1 MTRKASLLHADPIHF
16 SPIYLSANTVS
27 TEKLLPFY
35 RFLNIFFPKIDSSL
49 VKKIMDMER
58 HGERLKANSSPEERE
73 KLIRQMNC
81 LSVNIQLT
89 VSDEEEKIM
98 EMSVRIVPS
107 EVLERAQQ
115 GRNDLIHCPRLSD
128 DLEKLVVKL
137 ITKEVSSRF
146 ATKLADGFQA
156 LTGFR
161 QVPSFITQLLEIGAL
176 PYFRRTYGLFKNRY
190 LSQMQPYMR
199 TPKFGQVF
207 EYGYGHE
214 WR

>member
-1 MTRKASLLHADPIHF
+1 MKT
-16 SPIYLSANTVS
+16 
-27 TEKLLPFY
+27 
-35 RFLNIFFPKIDSSL
+35 
-49 VKKIMDMER
+49 IMDMER
-58 HGERLKANSSPEERE
+58 HGERLTANSSPEERE

-107 EVLERAQQ
+107 EVLGRAQQ
-115 GRNDLIHCPRLSD
+115 GRNDLIHYHRLSD

-137 ITKEVSSRF
+137 IKKEVGRRF

-161 QVPSFITQLLEIGAL
+161 QVPSFITQLLKIGAL
-176 PYFRRTYGLFKNRY
+176 PDFRRAYGLFKNRY

-199 TPKFGQVF
+199 TPQFGQVF